1 MSGTPLR
8 SALRAI
14 LDCTGPA
21 PLAGNE
27 RRPGGRPAR
36 QDIHLC
42 SSVDS
47 CATCKARSRYE
58 DPAQDHNRALT
69 LTTSMPGDPQNA
81 DFETHQFKQDARRL
95 QLQFA
100 RPRHVSR
107 AGLGHSLAAA
117 KFLELAQRA
126 TFAMLLVDLAARRV
140 RSGADA
146 AGPINGVRR
155 PARSTG

>member
-1 MSGTPLR
+1 MKGR
-8 SALRAI
+8 AAVAEAALRRSHRGEAI
-14 LDCTGPA
+14 SRSDGAGP
-21 PLAGNE
+21 
-27 RRPGGRPAR
+27 
-36 QDIHLC
+36 
-42 SSVDS
+42 
-47 CATCKARSRYE
+47 
-58 DPAQDHNRALT
+58 
-69 LTTSMPGDPQNA
+69 PQNA

-100 RPRHVSR
+100 RPHHASR

-146 AGPINGVRR
+146 AGPITVSGVRR
-155 PARSTG
+155 DRPADRTTGLSLVA